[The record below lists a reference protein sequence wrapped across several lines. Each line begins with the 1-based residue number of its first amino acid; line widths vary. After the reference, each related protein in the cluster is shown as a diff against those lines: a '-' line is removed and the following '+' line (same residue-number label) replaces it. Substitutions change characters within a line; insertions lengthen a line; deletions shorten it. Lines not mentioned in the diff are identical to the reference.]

1 MANDNVK
8 MPRIDSWCRTRAGE
22 EVKFTFAWTIERFS
36 ERPEKKFHPLHSNVF
51 TIHGPN
57 NQKNDWRIEL
67 FPKGSW
73 EVDLDSDFL
82 SVYLRYE
89 GNDEAKAK
97 FGFSIL
103 DAYKTKQNYKS
114 FDSFKLFEESDGYNN
129 SPYASY
135 EGFHKFIS
143 LDSLKTESAQFL
155 PNDSL
160 TILCEVTVFFP
171 TESISVTKDADMK
184 QLSQDNL
191 KEDLGLAFSKKKY
204 TDVKI
209 YCGDEVFECHRF
221 MLTARSPVFRAMFE
235 AEMMEKKTQR
245 VDIQDLPPE
254 IFSEM
259 LSFIYTGKSP
269 NVDNLAEALIEA
281 ADKYQVEMLKTICAE
296 KLCNN
301 IEVNNCIKYLLMG
314 DMYQADVLKEFAL
327 DFIAKNVASV
337 CKTGDWSKGLQ
348 NHLMAKVIEAIGRK
362 ETSGNVAR
370 DPEAAK

>member
-1 MANDNVK
+1 M
-8 MPRIDSWCRTRAGE
+8 
-22 EVKFTFAWTIERFS
+22 
-36 ERPEKKFHPLHSNVF
+36 
-51 TIHGPN
+51 
-57 NQKNDWRIEL
+57 
-67 FPKGSW
+67 
-73 EVDLDSDFL
+73 DSDFL